1 LPLDTEEA
9 IKWGNIAPER
19 GEVAKVVRKGARG
32 VVLGAVVVALCAGVL
47 TGAAGA
53 VQLPDGRA
61 YELVSPPGKN
71 GSDVIQQ
78 TDKTHV
84 ASDGDGVT
92 FSALGAFG
100 ELQGTS
106 FDTEYL
112 SRRTAVPGTNG
123 WRTHGINPAER
134 GSTFG
139 AAAFGLGG
147 NTPSYMD
154 AFTPDLS
161 AAIYRSWRPLTD
173 APNVAEVT
181 NLYKITG
188 PGDASASAQLM
199 SDGVSPLPAAWGN
212 AKLFIFPQLVG
223 ASTDLTHVVFE
234 STLTLT
240 ADAAPYQ
247 GFCAAVGAV
256 LFFGCPSQLYEN
268 TGGVVRLVNRIP
280 STPATECDDVN
291 GPACVAADSGQAGIS
306 ALSLRRY
313 SERMVSDDGRRI
325 LFQTPASGE
334 SGAIYMREDG
344 ARTVQLAQDG
354 ELWTASTDGSRVFFI
369 TSESLL
375 AEDTDSNRDLYMYDT
390 DAPGNHLTLVSA
402 SAVNDGVVPMVVGAS
417 DDGHY
422 VYFVCSGQL
431 VPGEPPVDVGGLY
444 LWHDGNLAYIGRFPD
459 VAEAQLNGPRTSWSV
474 VGSMRTSRITPDG
487 RHLLF
492 STGNDDGFRGRE
504 GFAGYDHAGHQ
515 ELYLYSAD
523 TNRLACASCNPNGRP
538 ATTDAI
544 TNVRENAAASGLTSD
559 QSHALSDD
567 GQRVFFSTAEALA
580 PEDTNGTSD
589 AYEYDAASGT
599 VHLLS
604 SGTDPSPS
612 YLIDASNDGRNAFFG
627 TRERL
632 LRWDV
637 DDSYDLYDARV
648 GGGFPEP
655 AIPAPACTGE
665 ACLDQGTA
673 APAAGAVG
681 SGAFRGAG
689 DARDRLKRHR
699 RRCARGKVRRQV
711 RGKTRCVSKRS
722 AHRRAVQG
730 ARHAKAHRNAAGR

>member
-1 LPLDTEEA
+1 M
-9 IKWGNIAPER
+9 
-19 GEVAKVVRKGARG
+19 VRKGARS
-32 VVLGAVVVALCAGVL
+32 VVLGALVVALCSAGVL
-47 TGAAGA
+47 TGTTGA

-71 GSDVIQQ
+71 GADVIQQ
-78 TDKTHV
+78 TNKTHV
-84 ASDGDGVT
+84 ASDGNGVT
-92 FSALGAFG
+92 FSALSAFG
-100 ELQGTS
+100 DLEGTS

-112 SRRTAVPGTNG
+112 SRRTGVAGTHG
-123 WRTHGINPAER
+123 WRTRGINPAER

-139 AAAFGLGG
+139 AAALGLGG
-147 NTPSYMD
+147 NTPSYLN

-161 AAIYRSWRPLTD
+161 AAIYRSWRPLTY

-188 PGDASASAQLM
+188 LGEASASVQLM
-199 SDGVSPLPAAWGN
+199 SDGVAALPSAWGN

-234 STLTLT
+234 TTLTLT

-268 TGGVVRLVNRIP
+268 AGGVVRLVNRIP
-280 STPATECDDVN
+280 SAPATECDDVN
-291 GPACVAADSGQAGIS
+291 GPACVPADSGQAGIS
-306 ALSLRRY
+306 ALALQRY
-313 SERMVSDDGRRI
+313 SQRMVSDDGRRI
-325 LFQTPASGE
+325 LFQTPAGGE
-334 SGAIYMREDG
+334 SGPIYMREDG

-354 ELWTASTDGSRVFFI
+354 ELWTASSDGSRVFFI

-375 AEDTDSNRDLYMYDT
+375 GQDTDSSRDLYMYDT
-390 DAPGNHLTLVSA
+390 DAPPGNQLTLVSA
-402 SAVNDGVVPMVVGAS
+402 SSVNDGTMETVVGAS

-422 VYFVCSGQL
+422 VYFVCDGQL
-431 VPGEPPVDVGGLY
+431 VPGEAPADLAGLY
-444 LWHDGNLAYIGRFPD
+444 LWHDGSLAYIGRFSD
-459 VAEAQLNGPRTSWSV
+459 VGDAQLNGPRTSWFAPSV
-474 VGSMRTSRITPDG
+474 MRTSRLTPDG
-487 RHLLF
+487 QHLLF
-492 STGNDDGFRGRE
+492 MSRSDVGFSGRE

-515 ELYLYSAD
+515 ELYLYSAE
-523 TNRLACASCNPNGRP
+523 TNRLACASCNPSGRP
-538 ATTDAI
+538 ATTNAV
-544 TNVRENAAASGLTSD
+544 TNVREGAAVSAATSD

-567 GQRVFFSTAEALA
+567 GQHVFFSTAEALA
-580 PEDTNGTSD
+580 LEDTNGTSD

-665 ACLDQGTA
+665 ACLDQGAA

-681 SGAFRGAG
+681 SAAFRGAG
-689 DARDRLKRHR
+689 DTRGRLRRHR
-699 RRCARGKVRRQV
+699 RRCARGKVHRKV
-711 RGKTRCVSKRS
+711 RGKTRCVSKRR
-722 AHRRAVQG
+722 AHRRA
-730 ARHAKAHRNAAGR
+730 AHRTRHVKEQRNAER